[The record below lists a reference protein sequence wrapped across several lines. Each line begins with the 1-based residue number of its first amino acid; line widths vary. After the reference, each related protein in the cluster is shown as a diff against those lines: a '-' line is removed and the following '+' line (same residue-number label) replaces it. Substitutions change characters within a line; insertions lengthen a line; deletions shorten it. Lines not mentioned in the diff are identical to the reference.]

1 MIEPT
6 TTLYE
11 RLGGPEGVGNLIDR
25 FYAKVVADP
34 VLEPFFRNSSV
45 ERIRTMQREFF
56 GAALDGPVV
65 YTGLSLAQSHAG
77 RGITPHHFSRYVGLL
92 LETLQ
97 EIGVDRKD
105 VSAVV
110 DRISMY
116 ADEITGQSTT
126 AG

>member
-1 MIEPT
+1 IEET

-11 RLGGPEGVGNLIDR
+11 RLGGAAGVGELIDR

-34 VLEPFFRNSSV
+34 ELEPFFRNSSL
-45 ERIRTMQREFF
+45 ERIRQMQREFF

-65 YTGLSLAQSHAG
+65 YTGLSLAQLHAG
-77 RGITPHHFSRYVGLL
+77 RGITPRHFSRYVGLL
-92 LETLQ
+92 LETLE
-97 EIGVDRKD
+97 EIGVPPKD
-105 VSAVV
+105 ISAVV

-116 ADEITGQSTT
+116 ADEITGESTL